1 MSTVL
6 ENFNTELTK
15 RLKELDP
22 LVEEHRQLSAIAEK
36 LGTIP
41 AASNGHSAAK
51 PRAARKPSGG
61 VLGKTVGGKRGRP
74 AGSGKRGLEVI
85 EVIKTNP
92 GITVSGIAE
101 KLAIKPNYLYRVLPG
116 LEKAGQVVK
125 DGKTY
130 RERTSSD

>member
-1 MSTVL
+1 M
-6 ENFNTELTK
+6 
-15 RLKELDP
+15 
-22 LVEEHRQLSAIAEK
+22 VEEHRQLSAIAEK

-41 AASNGHSAAK
+41 TSSNGHTAPK
-51 PRAARKPSGG
+51 RERAARKPAGAP
-61 VLGKTVGGKRGRP
+61 TGKRGRP

-92 GITVSGIAE
+92 GITVTGIAE

-125 DGKTY
+125 DGKGY
-130 RERTSSD
+130 REHTSSDEVASIAA